1 MVLFWKIHKFHIA
14 TYFSK
19 EFNLNFQLFLWV
31 SSSELFWSK
40 SYPKWPYQCWRIFFT
55 HVASNVSRRKLR
67 SGTVR
72 YESFYRQCFR
82 DHCAVP
88 YNLLYC
94 VQTNQ
99 ARITVIKRTENVN
112 AYLLLPSKTK
122 SVLNR
127 VQTGRRNKKVGS
139 NAIIYLLAK
148 STSCLNSKI

>member
-1 MVLFWKIHKFHIA
+1 MNLFTDNVFA
-14 TYFSK
+14 T
-19 EFNLNFQLFLWV
+19 
-31 SSSELFWSK
+31 
-40 SYPKWPYQCWRIFFT
+40 
-55 HVASNVSRRKLR
+55 
-67 SGTVR
+67 
-72 YESFYRQCFR
+72 
-82 DHCAVP
+82 HCAVP

-99 ARITVIKRTENVN
+99 ARITVIQRTENVN

-148 STSCLNSKI
+148 STLSCMSYFMRVCHEVGIE